1 MKGHKVRQ
9 QRGFRIFTT
18 KTGCKRQKHNQTR
31 KSDES
36 GATSGLAASCRSY
49 RNATFYFYKRF
60 LRWHL

>member
-49 RNATFYFYKRF
+49 RNATFYFY
-60 LRWHL
+60 